1 MKIITSILIVLYMLN
16 AVAAQME
23 TAVILKAEAPGTF
36 FIQGEPLK
44 FTLTLPEKKPPG
56 SCLTGAATFSPPEA
70 GRAKS

>member
-1 MKIITSILIVLYMLN
+1 MTEKNTPPMKIITSILIVLYMLN

-44 FTLTLPEKKPPG
+44 FTLTLPEKNN
-56 SCLTGAATFSPPEA
+56 LLGAA
-70 GRAKS
+70 